1 MLFIYI
7 DSDVEEN
14 KRVMEFFGLS
24 EKDVPTYR
32 VIKMAENMAKFKP
45 EGQDLSAEAVTKFA
59 AGVMSGEI
67 ARHLMSE
74 EIPEDWNKNPVT
86 VLVGKNFKEVAF
98 DSTKKV
104 FVEFC
109 EFFTPH
115 SAHLKSHFFY

>member
-1 MLFIYI
+1 
-7 DSDVEEN
+7 
-14 KRVMEFFGLS
+14 MEFFGLS
-24 EKDVPTYR
+24 GDDVPTYR

-45 EGQDLSAEAVTKFA
+45 EEQDLSAEAVTKFA
-59 AGVMSGEI
+59 QGVLSGEV

-74 EIPEDWNKNPVT
+74 PVPEDWNKGPVA

-109 EFFTPH
+109 EFLIH
-115 SAHLKSHFFY
+115 

>member
-24 EKDVPTYR
+24 GDDVPTYR

-45 EGQDLSAEAVTKFA
+45 EEQDLSAEAVTKFA
-59 AGVMSGEI
+59 QGVLSGEV

-74 EIPEDWNKNPVT
+74 PVPEDWNKGPVA

-109 EFFTPH
+109 EFLIH
-115 SAHLKSHFFY
+115 